1 MKKLIITLSA
11 LYITIVSIAQI
22 KNPIQWSYS
31 SKKIADKTYELHATA
46 ILEPGWHIYS
56 QTTGKGGPVPTSFTF
71 NNNPL
76 VTITGAV
83 KELGK
88 IEKTFD
94 KNFNTTVK
102 YYSKKVDFIQTVKLK
117 ANVKT
122 DVTGEIQYML
132 CNDKNCLP
140 PKKISFTISLP

>member
-1 MKKLIITLSA
+1 MKILFVILNFCIA
-11 LYITIVSIAQI
+11 IASIAQI
-22 KNPIQWSYS
+22 KNPVQWSYS
-31 SKKIADKTYELHATA
+31 NKKISDKTYELHATA
-46 ILEPGWHIYS
+46 TLEPGWHIYS

-76 VTITGAV
+76 VTKTGTV

-102 YYSKKVDFIQTVKLK
+102 YYGKKVDFVQTVKLK